1 MAKYEISHPRLP
13 QLNGYS
19 LEGPDDKQP
28 TEEDLWFVAK
38 QVVRP
43 YGISQLTDEEKVSA
57 WKNGFFEENQ
67 NTKERESKTLEGIG
81 ELIKDSGVRFLQS
94 VKLATGGNISPLLG
108 FDPLKAFSFGSVSVT
123 GGPVEKLVNLPD
135 EAIDYKKTE
144 NSEQFK
150 EAGKLLY
157 GLLDNTEELSDLP
170 DMVAESLK
178 QAGMPFYANN
188 KGARGRVKAAAL
200 DYAEKATVSGLAEG
214 AVRGA
219 STSQFLGRGATALA
233 NEAEVGL
240 KDMVGM
246 LDDSDILDL
255 VNSEIGYDQSM
266 QQYEDAADMGAMVLE
281 NPGIAAKSVTASLG
295 EALTL
300 GQIDD
305 KDIGEAM
312 GLDVN
317 DITQESELLQDLR
330 SGYVEPDQGISFM
343 TEILAD
349 PLNAGTGVVA
359 KGLTLPQRVALS
371 GTIKKTIGEVAVLN
385 KKLAPLMKGLE
396 KMPAEALVR
405 NRVAQAAKP
414 LMDELAQK
422 QAIINKFGRN
432 SLTARFAAQA
442 SPSELLKQ
450 ASKIADN
457 TAAGKMTM
465 DMVYSAMKPAGKMS
479 MARKSVM
486 QAMKLNPEIA
496 GATLGFALGG
506 GVPGMVAG
514 AMLPSML
521 KGARFLSILPQEVA
535 LRFIMRSA
543 ADAGQEITEAQ
554 AMRQWR
560 MTTNAALYGSGIL
573 GLGSLTFGDSGNAS
587 GFLGGALA
595 LKTLP
600 KLAKFA
606 DGFVRDAR
614 VVGSEMI
621 FAQTTKDAG
630 PFFNK
635 LSMLPGAEEGLIG
648 ANKDRLQMLNG
659 PSDNF
664 FTKPIEP
671 FFTGAKTASK
681 RVGKMTSEFRA
692 GGVGKQPVISE
703 TTRNLARFLDN
714 KPMLGRSIEAVGR
727 AGENLA
733 VASALPAALGF
744 VGAKGDVEGA
754 VAGAAIS
761 LPFTMAGVGVG
772 QYQKFKNKGELFEQ
786 AIGDLH
792 YYREHLTKDEQVAFD
807 KIPMGHRMGISK
819 YSISHPDVVIRPGKK
834 GQGNWHFNEA
844 TGQSIIE
851 YNPLTGEG
859 LFDGL
864 LAHEVG
870 HHIEIHGLTPMIN
883 KIYFGD
889 PVTGEGGVYGKYDAD
904 GNIVTNEEFNAI
916 RAYYNRALIGDE
928 SISES
933 DRALSQQDLG
943 ITTSEIFAEQVKD
956 YLLSGKKEKG
966 RTAVEKIIRSASDAM
981 MGTSFVRD
989 FLMKI
994 GRPLDGNG
1002 KFVEEGFFQGMKSI
1016 GKGVKIK
1023 RIPEI
1028 TKLIDKYYSDTR
1040 GLRKREIQGDQKTAP
1055 GEVPIDRSIRKE
1067 GKRPIDQDFDTAF
1080 TTEDQNNPAIQA
1092 VLNTGG
1098 LFKWRANENGEAEV
1112 QKGPTGAPL
1121 RYTAGELKK
1130 EQRKQADHAVKVFED
1145 AGIEILYDKKGN
1157 PYTNEIGNL
1166 SPEAIDKLAQG
1177 PWHPRQIQ
1185 TLREISRSLQE
1196 GDGERAGFL
1205 IGYFAASMGRKPKPV
1220 PFKYRHEMPYAFRMT
1235 KDGNLLVM
1243 LHDVDQL
1250 QKNLQFLKTWKNLPA
1265 EYQQLFDSD
1274 NEVWQAFNLYRNKTA
1289 KGLKGELDLDP
1300 NENRAILKKNF
1311 LNALHG
1317 GITQQQVALNPLLEK
1332 IGYKI
1337 ASRNTRRGFGAAT
1350 RSFRIDRVFDVK
1362 RSGMQSSPASVDRLK
1377 SLYMPR
1383 QPKGFDK
1390 KVLLRTRQETIAK
1403 IDELAQLR
1411 GLSRNDV
1418 LNMILDGKASL
1429 ETKVPDQNKVPPLTA
1444 EEQRLLSLRSVS
1456 EQDASAYRK
1465 AVQKRQQIA
1474 ELEIIGDRKFMPQME
1489 LNFSAKTE
1497 QAQPNFW
1504 KLFKIDPQGKNVYR
1518 DVADILIDTGDS
1530 SNDASTAFYR
1540 APLLGLDP
1548 KILRQEM
1555 QKAQRRFRARNSGR
1569 KYMPRE
1575 LQKAQKYG
1583 FKLQQASK
1591 SESEQIKQ
1599 ARKLW
1604 KNQNFES
1611 PYLQHFMRG
1620 EENEAPV
1627 FATLKNQNYKPIPL
1641 YYFGELGSPVGQYDK
1656 VLNASSIIND
1666 SVTKKDSHR
1675 WSEELPIVVTANRK
1689 AANQKQKLTNKD
1701 LKPLVLASNAKYIFD
1716 SNNPSHTESIT
1727 LPAGEKLPTDSQSL
1741 FAYEQEIRNRGWHGY
1756 KSIDDFGNELV
1767 TIFDSKRLKLIED
1780 QSAESKFFSKDRPFG
1795 KVSGLFGYPT
1805 ETSKFSSFENK
1816 DIRFMPA
1823 PTDLQS
1829 RKNMQKFLKAS
1840 GKPFFAEKVEGGYK
1854 PQVLFHRGKIGE
1866 KITDD
1871 DIAYKDSNLE
1881 QFKENLGDKPS
1892 WEFKRPTE
1900 VESKFLK
1907 DHFGMES
1914 KDAIYTSENLG
1925 GRFSNNFKTKKGK
1938 TRKFLKDD
1946 SNPVN
1951 ELPNDTIRVITNI
1964 SKVWD
1969 YKNVKD
1975 IEKVLDEVAEKFTTT
1990 EMFTHGFVNETEY
2003 GKPGF
2008 SQDSMRIGWLSELP
2022 YASQALGIDYNGN
2035 YISLAKQREG
2045 MVEFLNHFKLFDKY
2059 KIDKSK
2065 LLSDFQYFSEVQDGI
2080 RWVDGMLSVV
2090 GNDIAIMRGLAD
2102 GNDVKYGSGN
2112 KYYLQEGYWSN
2123 ESLIPII
2130 ESLGYE
2136 GMRNIDSDS
2145 GGDVPSK
2152 SVLIFDS
2159 KNVKLIHG
2167 KGLKNYGTF
2176 DSNNPDIRYM
2186 PSLDQQIDQ
2195 KAFKLLNFKT
2205 PKFQKFI
2212 TAKGTPALAK
2222 KDSEGN
2228 YIPVKVYHAGYIGTN
2243 HHHIY
2248 GYDGARKTEGSWT
2261 PKLDNKSYYGSPDAF
2276 FVSTDKGFTEMFAR
2290 NRIGNEGGG
2299 FVPAPIELVTNV
2311 SKVWDYANQSHREL
2325 LNDTSLNNDPYSTNW
2340 EAIEGHSKKI
2350 KELGFDAF
2358 KIKEG
2363 QHTNYGIFNF
2373 NDIKLVKD
2381 VNDVREPS
2389 LLPLRSADRK
2399 LIYTYRQQAE
2409 VAGSFNPSSSDIRY
2423 IPAYH
2428 GTPHTFAPEPGA
2440 PLGKFRTSAIGTGE
2454 GAQAYGH
2461 GLYFAGKRDV
2471 AEYYRKAL
2479 ARIEN
2484 PNKWREK
2491 PNIESFDQEVNFIL
2505 DDAAII
2511 SKNNA
2516 EFLKDL
2522 EALETQATSGEY
2534 EYSPSEVFH
2543 IKKAVSLVK
2552 SGDVEL
2558 AKGSVYKVELAPKE
2572 NEYLLYD
2579 KTLGEQPKGVQDKL
2593 KKFLREQEG
2602 EDTWQYRQE
2611 QDYRDITNNVLDNM
2625 PEAEISKRL
2634 KEAGIP
2640 GIKYL
2645 DGSSRSKGEGNYN
2658 YVIFDEAD
2666 VTVTDKLFM
2675 PASEAGATKGKVP
2688 KSGDMLTLDDK
2699 SLKLFLPS
2707 PSNPNAS
2714 LSDFKGKNV
2723 QVLTA
2728 DLSVVGDKKADGAM
2742 ISFTGGPGYLS
2753 VNDAWGFTN
2762 EAGAKAFKTRWER
2775 DGKPLIGITSMK
2787 QENHRAST
2795 LTREYY
2801 VRKFMEA
2808 INDGKISEN
2817 TVNRHIKTALKRAID
2832 GKNGLTNNQ
2841 KAALKTVKTIEGFL
2855 KVFPDK
2861 ELIPWKA
2868 TPMIYGKLDAKTLPI
2883 KQDRLKKLGLDT
2895 DTILRETRQPEYNDI
2910 KKGSLLAIAE
2920 YDGSGATYRP
2930 DLNSAYPWS
2939 IPLNEKAFLK
2949 DFADIQD
2956 LSSRQDLRG
2965 SDGEANMAVAM
2976 GAGVMLDKLGRGD
2989 VNFMPS
2995 DPKAPTRQPANRITR
3010 QAPAMPGNRFMAPAV
3025 SAGAKSAERFR

>member
-1 MAKYEISHPRLP
+1 MAKFKISHPRLP

-38 QVVRP
+38 QIVRP

-57 WKNGFFEENQ
+57 WKNGFFEENKNMQ
-67 NTKERESKTLEGIG
+67 GRESKVLDGLG
-81 ELIKDSGVRFLQS
+81 EMVKDAGVRFLQG
-94 VKLATGGNISPLLG
+94 VKLATGGNISPALG
-108 FDPLKAFSFGSVSVT
+108 FDPLGVT

-144 NSEQFK
+144 NAEQFK

-157 GLLDNTEELSDLP
+157 GLLDNTEDLSDLP
-170 DMVAESLK
+170 DMVAEALK
-178 QAGMPFYANN
+178 QSGMPFYANN

-214 AVRGA
+214 GVRGVF
-219 STSQFLGRGATALA
+219 TSQFLGRGANYLA
-233 NEAEVGL
+233 NALEVGA

-255 VNSEIGYDQSM
+255 VNSEIKYDQSM
-266 QQYEDAADMGAMVLE
+266 QQYDDAADMGAMILE
-281 NPGIAAKSVTASLG
+281 NPGIAAKSLVSSVG

-305 KDIGEAM
+305 KDIFEVM
-312 GLDVN
+312 GGDVN

-330 SGYVEPDQGISFM
+330 SGFVQPDQGISFM

-349 PLNAGTGVVA
+349 PLNAGTGTVA

-371 GTIKKTIGEVAVLN
+371 GTIKKTLSEVAVLN
-385 KKLAPLMKGLE
+385 KKLAPLLKGLE

-422 QAIINKFGRN
+422 QAILDKFGRN

-442 SPSELLKQ
+442 SPAELLKQ

-465 DMVYSAMKPAGKMS
+465 NMVYSAMKPAGKMS
-479 MARKSVM
+479 LARKGVM

-506 GVPGMVAG
+506 GVPGMVTG

-521 KGARFLSILPQEVA
+521 KGARFVSILPQEVA

-560 MTTNAALYGSGIL
+560 MYTNAGLTGAGIL
-573 GLGSLTFGDSGNAS
+573 GLGSLTFGEPGSAS
-587 GFLGGALA
+587 SFLGGALA
-595 LKTLP
+595 VKTLP

-606 DGFVRDAR
+606 DGFIRDAR

-621 FAQTTKDAG
+621 FAQTTKEAG
-630 PFFNK
+630 PFFNR

-648 ANKDRLQMLNG
+648 ANKDRLQMLNA
-659 PSDNF
+659 PSGNF

-714 KPMLGRSIEAVGR
+714 NPMLGRSIEAVGR

-744 VGAKGDVEGA
+744 IGAKGDVEGA
-754 VAGAAIS
+754 VAGVAIS

-792 YYREHLTKDEQVAFD
+792 YYREHLTKNEQVAFD
-807 KIPMGHRMGISK
+807 KLPMGHRMGIAK
-819 YSISHPDVVIRPGKK
+819 YSISHPDVVIRPGEK
-834 GQGNWHFNEA
+834 GQGNWHFDEA

-864 LAHEVG
+864 LAHEIG

-916 RAYYNRALIGDE
+916 RDYYNRALIGDE
-928 SISES
+928 SISDS
-933 DRALSQQDLG
+933 DRTLNQQDIG
-943 ITTSEIFAEQVKD
+943 RTTSEIFAEQVKD

-1098 LFKWRANENGEAEV
+1098 LFKWRTNENGEAEV

-1130 EQRKQADHAVKVFED
+1130 EQARQADHAKKVFED
-1145 AGIEILYDKKGN
+1145 AGIEIIYTKDGR
-1157 PYTNEIGNL
+1157 PYTNEITNL
-1166 SPEAIDKLAQG
+1166 SPEVIDKLAQG

-1185 TLREISRSLQE
+1185 TLREISRSLRE

-1205 IGYFAASMGRKPKPV
+1205 IGYFAASMGRKPKAV

-1250 QKNLQFLKTWKNLPA
+1250 QRNLQFLKNWKNLPS

-1274 NEVWQAFNLYRNKTA
+1274 NEVWQAFNLYRNNTA

-1350 RSFRIDRVFDVK
+1350 KSFRIDRVFDVK

-1383 QPKGFDK
+1383 ESKGLDK
-1390 KVLLRTRQETIAK
+1390 KVLLRTRQETISK

-1411 GLSRNDV
+1411 GISRNDA

-1429 ETKVPDQNKVPPLTA
+1429 ETKIPDQDKVPPLTA
-1444 EEQRLLSLRSVS
+1444 EEQRLLSQRNVS
-1456 EQDASAYRK
+1456 EQDAQAYRE

-1474 ELEIIGDRKFMPQME
+1474 EQEILGDRKFMPQME
-1489 LNFSAKTE
+1489 LDFLAKTE
-1497 QAQPNFW
+1497 QSQPNFW
-1504 KLFKIDPQGKNVYR
+1504 RLFKIDPKGKNVYR
-1518 DVADILIDTGDS
+1518 EVADVLIDTGDS
-1530 SNDASTAFYR
+1530 SNDASTAFYQ
-1540 APLLGLDP
+1540 APLLGLDT
-1548 KILRQEM
+1548 KTLRLEM
-1555 QKAQRRFRARNSGR
+1555 QKAQRRFRSKNTGR
-1569 KYMPRE
+1569 RYMPRE
-1575 LQKAQKYG
+1575 QQKAQKYG
-1583 FKLQQASK
+1583 FKLKQAYK
-1591 SESEQIKQ
+1591 TEGEQIKQ

-1604 KNQNFES
+1604 REKNFES
-1611 PYLQHFMRG
+1611 PYFQHFMRG

-1627 FATLKNQNYKPIPL
+1627 FATIKNQNYKPIPL
-1641 YYFGELGSPVGQYDK
+1641 YYFGELGSPIGTYDK
-1656 VLNASSIIND
+1656 VLDASSIMSD
-1666 SVTKKDSHR
+1666 TVTKKDTHR
-1675 WSEELPIVVTANRK
+1675 WSETSPITVTTNRLV
-1689 AANQKQKLTNKD
+1689 ANQKQKAENPN

-1716 SNNPSHTESIT
+1716 PNNPSHRESIT
-1727 LPAGEKLPTDSQSL
+1727 LPSGERLPVDSESL
-1741 FAYEQEIRNRGWHGY
+1741 FAYEPEIKKRGWHGY
-1756 KSIDDFGNELV
+1756 KSTDSAGNELV

-1780 QSAESKFFSKDRPFG
+1780 QSAETKFFSKDRPFG

-1805 ETSKFSSFENK
+1805 ATSKFSSFENK
-1816 DIRFMPA
+1816 DIRYMPA
-1823 PTDLQS
+1823 
-1829 RKNMQKFLKAS
+1829 
-1840 GKPFFAEKVEGGYK
+1840 
-1854 PQVLFHRGKIGE
+1854 
-1866 KITDD
+1866 
-1871 DIAYKDSNLE
+1871 
-1881 QFKENLGDKPS
+1881 
-1892 WEFKRPTE
+1892 
-1900 VESKFLK
+1900 
-1907 DHFGMES
+1907 
-1914 KDAIYTSENLG
+1914 
-1925 GRFSNNFKTKKGK
+1925 
-1938 TRKFLKDD
+1938 
-1946 SNPVN
+1946 
-1951 ELPNDTIRVITNI
+1951 
-1964 SKVWD
+1964 
-1969 YKNVKD
+1969 
-1975 IEKVLDEVAEKFTTT
+1975 
-1990 EMFTHGFVNETEY
+1990 
-2003 GKPGF
+2003 
-2008 SQDSMRIGWLSELP
+2008 
-2022 YASQALGIDYNGN
+2022 
-2035 YISLAKQREG
+2035 
-2045 MVEFLNHFKLFDKY
+2045 
-2059 KIDKSK
+2059 
-2065 LLSDFQYFSEVQDGI
+2065 
-2080 RWVDGMLSVV
+2080 
-2090 GNDIAIMRGLAD
+2090 
-2102 GNDVKYGSGN
+2102 
-2112 KYYLQEGYWSN
+2112 
-2123 ESLIPII
+2123 
-2130 ESLGYE
+2130 
-2136 GMRNIDSDS
+2136 
-2145 GGDVPSK
+2145 
-2152 SVLIFDS
+2152 
-2159 KNVKLIHG
+2159 
-2167 KGLKNYGTF
+2167 
-2176 DSNNPDIRYM
+2176 
-2186 PSLDQQIDQ
+2186 
-2195 KAFKLLNFKT
+2195 
-2205 PKFQKFI
+2205 
-2212 TAKGTPALAK
+2212 
-2222 KDSEGN
+2222 
-2228 YIPVKVYHAGYIGTN
+2228 
-2243 HHHIY
+2243 
-2248 GYDGARKTEGSWT
+2248 
-2261 PKLDNKSYYGSPDAF
+2261 
-2276 FVSTDKGFTEMFAR
+2276 
-2290 NRIGNEGGG
+2290 
-2299 FVPAPIELVTNV
+2299 
-2311 SKVWDYANQSHREL
+2311 
-2325 LNDTSLNNDPYSTNW
+2325 
-2340 EAIEGHSKKI
+2340 
-2350 KELGFDAF
+2350 
-2358 KIKEG
+2358 
-2363 QHTNYGIFNF
+2363 
-2373 NDIKLVKD
+2373 
-2381 VNDVREPS
+2381 
-2389 LLPLRSADRK
+2389 
-2399 LIYTYRQQAE
+2399 
-2409 VAGSFNPSSSDIRY
+2409 
-2423 IPAYH
+2423 AYH

-2461 GLYFAGKRDV
+2461 GLYFAGKQDV
-2471 AEYYRKAL
+2471 AEHYRKTL

-2484 PNKWREK
+2484 PNKWKEK
-2491 PNIESFDQEVNFIL
+2491 PGIESFDQEVGFIL
-2505 DDAAII
+2505 DDAAIM

-2522 EALETQATSGEY
+2522 ETLETQATSGEY
-2534 EYSPSEVFH
+2534 EYSPTEVSH

-2558 AKGSVYKVELAPKE
+2558 AKGSLYKVELAPKE
-2572 NEYLLYD
+2572 NEYLLWD
-2579 KTLGEQPKGVQDKL
+2579 KPLSEQPKGVREKVEKVAKEKNIPVKQEEEFIVIYDSDARDKFHFEVQGGETGL
-2593 KKFLREQEG
+2593 SLPGITKNSLVDLVGKKTANQIISDLGKQSDVGMAQVVLSG
-2602 EDTWQYRQE
+2602 EVSLLGKNIYQKLVSDQS
-2611 QDYRDITNNVLDNM
+2611 
-2625 PEAEISKRL
+2625 SKQTKSLGKPDAAASAAL

-2645 DGSSRSKGEGNYN
+2645 DGSSRSKGEGDYN

-2666 VTVTDKLFM
+2666 VQITDKLFM
-2675 PASEAGATKGKVP
+2675 PASEAGAGKGKQAEAAKLWNEKGTDSP
-2688 KSGDMLTLDDK
+2688 YFKKWFGKSKVVDENGEPLVVYHGTPGKLEGNFFDPNKLGEGHDVEGAGFYFTNDRSEASRYKRGEDGTVYETYL
-2699 SLKLFLPS
+2699 SLKNPIDESTPIPS
-2707 PSNPNAS
+2707 
-2714 LSDFKGKNV
+2714 V
-2723 QVLTA
+2723 ETV
-2728 DLSVVGDKKADGAM
+2728 
-2742 ISFTGGPGYLS
+2742 
-2753 VNDAWGFTN
+2753 
-2762 EAGAKAFKTRWER
+2762 EALIAKANDSKSIEDLYQKFEDNEDLFWESGLSNWSEEPYSAVSSQVNAVR
-2775 DGKPLIGITSMK
+2775 NYDTAHEAFQTVWYDVFGGDNKSYMKAMTEIGI
-2787 QENHRAST
+2787 
-2795 LTREYY
+2795 
-2801 VRKFMEA
+2801 
-2808 INDGKISEN
+2808 DGVI
-2817 TVNRHIKTALKRAID
+2817 LK
-2832 GKNGLTNNQ
+2832 
-2841 KAALKTVKTIEGFL
+2841 E
-2855 KVFPDK
+2855 
-2861 ELIPWKA
+2861 
-2868 TPMIYGKLDAKTLPI
+2868 
-2883 KQDRLKKLGLDT
+2883 
-2895 DTILRETRQPEYNDI
+2895 ETRHQGNDHYIAFSPEQI
-2910 KKGSLLAIAE
+2910 KS
-2920 YDGSGATYRP
+2920 ATG
-2930 DLNSAYPWS
+2930 N
-2939 IPLNEKAFLK
+2939 
-2949 DFADIQD
+2949 
-2956 LSSRQDLRG
+2956 RG
-2965 SDGEANMAVAM
+2965 TFDAGERNI
-2976 GAGVMLDKLGRGD
+2976 
-2989 VNFMPS
+2989 NYMPS

-3010 QAPAMPGNRFMAPAV
+3010 QAPAMPGNRFMLPAV